1 MTFSPSEW
9 HDRFTL
15 QARWT
20 RDLRRYLFQKA
31 GFQTASHIL
40 DVGCGTGVLISE
52 LSDLANVQVHGLDIN
67 RQYLN
72 ITVRQSSV
80 ACLTQADAHAL
91 PYISSIFDISFCHF
105 LLLWVVDPAKVVAEM
120 ARVTKPGGAVLAL
133 AEPDYGGRID
143 YPPEL
148 AQIGQWQQVALRSQ
162 AADPEMGRKLAGI
175 FSCLGLK
182 QVETGVLGG
191 QWNTPLSPDD
201 WESEWSVIHSDLH
214 QIAQTPG
221 VFNTF
226 NALRN
231 IDLSAREK
239 GERVLYVPTF
249 YAWGIVPE

>member
-1 MTFSPSEW
+1 MTFSPSDW
-9 HDRFTL
+9 HDRFTR

-20 RDLRRYLFQKA
+20 CDLRQYLFQRA
-31 GFQTASHIL
+31 GCQTAERIL

-52 LSDLANVQVHGLDIN
+52 LSDLVRAQVHGLDIN

-72 ITVRQSSV
+72 ISAHQTVD
-80 ACLTQADAHAL
+80 AFLTQADAHAL
-91 PYISSIFDISFCHF
+91 PYIPGIFDISFCHF
-105 LLLWVVDPAKVVAEM
+105 LLLWVLDPAKVVAEM

-148 AQIGQWQQVALRSQ
+148 AQIGQWQQAALQSQ

-175 FSCLGLK
+175 FSGLGLNK
-182 QVETGVLGG
+182 VETGVLGG
-191 QWNTPLSPDD
+191 QWNAPPSPED
-201 WESEWSVIHSDLH
+201 WESEWSVVQADL
-214 QIAQTPG
+214 QQVSQSPS

-226 NALRN
+226 KALKN
-231 IDLSAREK
+231 IDMSACAK
-239 GERVLYVPTF
+239 GERVLFVPTF